1 MAPNSYHNEAS
12 GQAAR
17 PTWCPFSMPFAVRSF
32 AAALVLVAAC
42 ASGEGASNRADGPR
56 RPLYKPGQ
64 SLAARL
70 CACRECFDAA
80 CCDGE
85 PSASDEVKEGDF
97 GIAVSACG
105 RCVRRTWTVRG
116 QASCASNAPDTCCRD
131 SVTE

>member
-1 MAPNSYHNEAS
+1 MFPRAFPI
-12 GQAAR
+12 AAA
-17 PTWCPFSMPFAVRSF
+17 FAVLALGLCF
-32 AAALVLVAAC
+32 AGC
-42 ASGEGASNRADGPR
+42 ASSEATAAGPPGPR

-70 CACRECFDAA
+70 CACRECFDRA

-85 PSASDEVKEGDF
+85 PSSSESSSESDF

-116 QASCASNAPDTCCRD
+116 DASCASNAPDTCCRD
-131 SVTE
+131 SLSE